1 MKKTIRIL
9 LVFFILTSCST
20 SNNNNNVSENSP
32 KDNTEDITDLSLAE
46 EVFNEFS
53 ILVAA
58 DAINFRRDPST
69 TSKENII
76 DQAYMGE
83 TYTVYEQIEDSEYT
97 WYRIGEDRWIAND
110 GTWCIEYD
118 KTGNEE
124 YPHVMNDEEVQ
135 DFLSRLDTGT
145 KCLSSDYG
153 DNSNLFIVL
162 NEIKGISELL
172 SGCDMVL
179 AIYTPNMA
187 GPYKYD
193 VSNIVQMDSNT
204 CDIYVVPVEYNG
216 YKDYSTGCFRISN
229 IGPYTGEGY
238 VYDPRVCLYMTLIKN
253 GNNATD
259 KALEEIYGVELFYR
273 VTGAVY

>member
-58 DAINFRRDPST
+58 DAINIRRDPST

-238 VYDPRVCLYMTLIKN
+238 RSEERRVGKECRSRWSPYH
-253 GNNATD
+253 
-259 KALEEIYGVELFYR
+259 
-273 VTGAVY
+273 